1 MERIKS
7 ADKFAA
13 SSEARQ
19 FDPFF
24 YKIDAQH
31 LAVESFIL

>member
-24 YKIDAQH
+24 NKKGVMRSIDR
-31 LAVESFIL
+31 